1 MKRKRLLISFPDIQ
15 RMSLEEFKTY
25 IIQLLDRYRTLGD
38 KKFIE
43 FYYLVLLLYDKASV
57 SDYNYQ
63 NYLMSFGISFRWDD
77 WGVDYKSYD
86 RILTRDD
93 FIEWAKNNLVGKLIT
108 IKRK

>member
-38 KKFIE
+38 KKSIE

-63 NYLMSFGISFRWDD
+63 NYLMSFGISFCWDD

>member
-1 MKRKRLLISFPDIQ
+1 
-15 RMSLEEFKTY
+15 
-25 IIQLLDRYRTLGD
+25 
-38 KKFIE
+38 
-43 FYYLVLLLYDKASV
+43 
-57 SDYNYQ
+57 
-63 NYLMSFGISFRWDD
+63 MSFGISFRWDD